1 MVNSNIK
8 LILDMIGTLREEK
21 KDESL
26 YESIKQKSIEIFK
39 SYPGSDKESAYQAL
53 KHSIKVGLLV
63 SYGNDDSREMLRSM
77 LHVLGEDSEEVLEV
91 VTEIFLKG
99 MMTNAKDV
107 SVKAIDDAWNQI
119 SGG

>member
-1 MVNSNIK
+1 
-8 LILDMIGTLREEK
+8 
-21 KDESL
+21 
-26 YESIKQKSIEIFK
+26 
-39 SYPGSDKESAYQAL
+39 
-53 KHSIKVGLLV
+53 
-63 SYGNDDSREMLRSM
+63 MLRSM